1 MPKRRTKKE
10 IQREAEQIYSDICDT
25 LSYINFTEEE
35 EIKSQVNTYRI
46 NYTNLEKVTL
56 SQVRRTL
63 NTMMTEGLVKKRK
76 ENYKYVN

>member
-10 IQREAEQIYSDICDT
+10 IQKQESQIYSDVCDA
-25 LSYINFTEEE
+25 LSYINFTEED
-35 EIKSQVNTYRI
+35 EIKSQVNAYRI

-56 SQVRRTL
+56 SQVRKTL
-63 NTMMTEGLVKKRK
+63 NTMMTEGLVKKRR

>member
-10 IQREAEQIYSDICDT
+10 IQRETEQIYSDICDT

-56 SQVRRTL
+56 SQVRKTL

>member
-10 IQREAEQIYSDICDT
+10 IQKEEEQIYSDVCDT
-25 LSYINFTEEE
+25 LSYINFTEED

-56 SQVRRTL
+56 SQIRKTL
-63 NTMMTEGLVKKRK
+63 STMMTEGLVKKRK

>member
-56 SQVRRTL
+56 SQVRKTL

>member
-10 IQREAEQIYSDICDT
+10 IQKQESQIYSDVCDA
-25 LSYINFTEEE
+25 LFYINFTEED
-35 EIKSQVNTYRI
+35 EIKRQVNAYRI

-56 SQVRRTL
+56 SQVRKTL
-63 NTMMTEGLVKKRK
+63 NTMMTEGLVKKRR

>member
-10 IQREAEQIYSDICDT
+10 IQKQESQIYSDVCDA
-25 LSYINFTEEE
+25 LSYINFTEED
-35 EIKSQVNTYRI
+35 EIKRQVNAYRI

-56 SQVRRTL
+56 SQVRKTL
-63 NTMMTEGLVKKRK
+63 NTMMTEGLVKKRR